1 MSKAKRNRN
10 KHNNKAF
17 REHVMGFSIEQCDA
31 LNRHIAKQREDEYGV
46 PAFVGDIE
54 SIMALMAERG
64 FATTPQA

>member
-31 LNRHIAKQREDEYGV
+31 LNKHIAKQRENEYGV
-46 PAFVGDIE
+46 PTFIGSIDE
-54 SIMALMAERG
+54 IMALMAERE